1 METYVLQANFCDGA
15 WESFAKGGL
24 HLVRTRRNSGWLDFT
39 PLIALGSL
47 MMRIHVLHVNF
58 CDWCCWGICKGG
70 FDQLNIIRQNLVLLI
85 FTPQVVL
92 LGSLI
97 MRICVVNLIFVNG
110 VAG

>member
-1 METYVLQANFCDGA
+1 MDTYDLQDNCDGA

-70 FDQLNIIRQNLVLLI
+70 FDQLNIIRQNLVLLK
-85 FTPQVVL
+85 F
-92 LGSLI
+92 
-97 MRICVVNLIFVNG
+97 RICVLNLFFVNG